1 MTIQDAALESP
12 PTSGAVEDVSFADP
26 AFLADPWTPLI
37 RLQAEAPVFY
47 SHNQGGWIISRH
59 EDVRAAYADVRLSAS
74 RGDQLFRGMPP
85 ELRQQLEWVG
95 KFGRLNV
102 NRLDGPD
109 HTRIRVL
116 TLKAFGGP
124 TIRKVEG
131 FIGQV
136 VEELLDRCEAEREFD
151 FTQFVAA
158 VLPTRVMQRLFD
170 LPDDYRPLLFKM
182 ASDFT
187 AASSAA
193 TVTPELLLQLERS
206 IQSMNEVLN
215 TFIPERERNPG
226 DDLISTMVHARDGL
240 NKLSHDEM
248 LAQLHGMVV
257 AGAETTAHTLGTQIV
272 RIARD
277 EALRHR
283 LRADPECAFAL
294 TTELLRYPG
303 TVKCMTRYAAED
315 IELHGQKIA
324 KGDLIWIM
332 NAGANIDARVFDDPF
347 ATIIDR
353 PNQKEAMSFGPGLH
367 FCVGHLLARTELK
380 EFLAR
385 AFARFDIEIL
395 QQDFDMVPSYIFY
408 GYRELKVRF
417 TPR

>member
-1 MTIQDAALESP
+1 MTTQTALGARPE
-12 PTSGAVEDVSFADP
+12 TSRVNDVSFADP

-37 RLQAEAPVFY
+37 RLQEEAPVFY
-47 SHNQGGWIISRH
+47 SHNQGGWILSRH
-59 EDVRAAYADVRLSAS
+59 EDVRAAYADPRLSAA

-85 ELRQQLEWVG
+85 ELREKLEWVG

-102 NRLDGPD
+102 NRLDAPD

-131 FIGQV
+131 FIGEV
-136 VEELLDRCEAEREFD
+136 VDELLDRCEAEREFD
-151 FTQFVAA
+151 FAQFVGA

-170 LPDDYRPLLFKM
+170 LPDEYRPLLFKM

-206 IQSMNEVLN
+206 IQSMNAVFNE
-215 TFIPERERNPG
+215 FIPLREQNPG
-226 DDLISTMVHARDGL
+226 DDLISTMIHARDGL

-257 AGAETTAHTLGTQIV
+257 AGAETTAHTLGTQLV

-277 EALRHR
+277 AALRDR
-283 LRADPECAFAL
+283 LRADPDCAFAL

-315 IELHGQKIA
+315 IEIRGQKIA

-353 PNQKEAMSFGPGLH
+353 PNAKEFMSFGPGLH

-380 EFLAR
+380 TFLAR
-385 AFARFDIEIL
+385 AFARFDIEVL
-395 QQDFDMVPSYIFY
+395 QKDFDMVPSYIFY
-408 GYRELKVRF
+408 GYRELNVRF
-417 TPR
+417 TPSR

>member
-1 MTIQDAALESP
+1 MSTQAAMEAHAKP
-12 PTSGAVEDVSFADP
+12 KVVEDVSFADP

-37 RLQAEAPVFY
+37 RLQEEAPVFY
-47 SHNQGGWIISRH
+47 SQNQGGWIISRH
-59 EDVRAAYADVRLSAS
+59 EDVRAAYADPRLSAS
-74 RGDQLFRGMPP
+74 RGDQLFRGMPS
-85 ELRQQLEWVG
+85 ELREKLEWVG

-131 FIGQV
+131 FIVEV
-136 VEELLDRCEAEREFD
+136 VDRLLDQCELEREFD

-158 VLPTRVMQRLFD
+158 VLPTQVMQRLFD
-170 LPDDYRPLLFKM
+170 LPDEYRPLLFKM
-182 ASDFT
+182 ASNFT

-206 IQSMNEVLN
+206 IQSMNDVLN
-215 TFIPERERNPG
+215 DFIPLREKNPG
-226 DDLISTMVHARDGL
+226 DDLISTMIHARDGL
-240 NKLSHDEM
+240 NRLSHDEM

-257 AGAETTAHTLGTQIV
+257 AGAETTAHTLGTQLV
-272 RIARD
+272 RIADDAMLRD
-277 EALRHR
+277 R
-283 LRADPECAFAL
+283 LRADPDCAFDL

-315 IELHGQKIA
+315 IEIHGQHIA

-347 ATIIDR
+347 ASIIDR
-353 PNQKEAMSFGPGLH
+353 PNPREFMSFGPGLH

-380 EFLAR
+380 TFLAR

-395 QQDFDMVPSYIFY
+395 QKDFDMVPSYIFY

-417 TPR
+417 TPRR